1 MRLCVGMRYKLFI
14 NKNLNN
20 KSFKRRLMTL
30 ICDNTNQCFPKEK
43 TISDLIT
50 RIERKQILIDPDF
63 QRGSGV
69 WPKVAKQRLIRSI
82 AQGYPIPPLYLVK
95 EGRTDTL
102 VDGLQRTS
110 ALMDF
115 CKGDLAV
122 PLSFLDNTVP
132 RLDKTMVYFKNAKC
146 ENSRE
151 LSEEDQDMFLRYS
164 LQLMYLSG
172 PRWNEEGYLHFFFTT
187 INFSSD
193 LTLGEK
199 IWGLQHP
206 YLIRV
211 IKAYNESIEN
221 DTPRQPLRKMEDE
234 VAKITQDKT
243 IIERKKLVIFLVDI
257 IVYSTKIIGYATQ
270 IVNEKA
276 ASEDRNVLDE
286 ISVEHETHLRQ
297 CEHAKA
303 LLDNLEEMYLSR
315 RQKYENS
322 LKTES
327 PEQLM
332 WLDEY
337 YLNIAEALKKAHVM
351 FASDIFSIQKYK
363 LLVVFASL
371 FSEKMIE
378 STIKP
383 VLKFIDHV
391 KDQKIFPTRF
401 YSDKNADFEYQL
413 KGYIALFRFTSD
425 SSLREITNQRQLNDA
440 VKKIPNFD
448 NSQKQF
454 ILNLCKSTDYSAF
467 KILFG
472 KNTLEDK
479 DENVI
484 DSTLTN
490 NLKCRKSLP
499 KASRVAVWDKYI
511 GGRKRFGNCYVCSRA
526 RIEITN
532 FHIAHVIAKNKGGGD
547 DIANL
552 RPTCATCNLSMG
564 DNDLYSFRN
573 KYFPSKNSEIVD

>member
-1 MRLCVGMRYKLFI
+1 M
-14 NKNLNN
+14 
-20 KSFKRRLMTL
+20 SL

-43 TISDLIT
+43 TISDLLT
-50 RIERKQILIDPDF
+50 RIERKQIIIDPDF
-63 QRGSGV
+63 QRSSGV

-82 AQGYPIPPLYLVK
+82 AQGYPIPPLYLLQ
-95 EGRTDTL
+95 GRTDTL

-110 ALMDF
+110 ALRDF

-122 PLSFLDNTVP
+122 PLSFLDTTVP
-132 RLDKTMVYFKNAKC
+132 RLDKTMVYFKHAKC
-146 ENSRE
+146 ENARV

-172 PRWNEEGYLHFFFTT
+172 PRWDEEGYLHFFFTT

-199 IWGLQHP
+199 VWGLQHP

-211 IKAYNESIEN
+211 IKAYNELIEN
-221 DTPRQPLRKMEDE
+221 DTPNQPLKKMEDD

-243 IIERKKLVIFLVDI
+243 IIERKKLVVFLIDI

-270 IVNEKA
+270 IVNEEA
-276 ASEDRNVLDE
+276 ASEDRNILNE

-303 LLDNLEEMYLSR
+303 LLDHLEEIYLSR
-315 RQKYENS
+315 KQKYEDS
-322 LKTES
+322 LTTDS
-327 PEQLM
+327 PEQIM

-337 YLNIAEALKKAHVM
+337 YLNIAQAFRKAHTI
-351 FASDIFSIQKYK
+351 FASDISSIQKYK

-378 STIKP
+378 CTIKP
-383 VLKFIDHV
+383 VLKFIDYV
-391 KDQKIFPTRF
+391 KDQKIFPPRF

-472 KNTLEDK
+472 KNCLENK
-479 DENVI
+479 GENVI
-484 DSTLTN
+484 DATSTL
-490 NLKCRKSLP
+490 KDIRFKKSLP
-499 KASRVAVWDKYI
+499 KASRIAVWNQYI
-511 GGRKRFGNCYVCSRA
+511 GGRKRFGYCYVCSRA

-532 FHIAHVIAKNKGGGD
+532 FHIAHVIAKNKGGSD

-573 KYFPSKNSEIVD
+573 RYFGSKGSDLVPEIVD